1 MGLGF
6 MHVLLDIITDIITI
20 KKKSYEIDS
29 LSDQEYMFVS

>member
-20 KKKSYEIDS
+20 KKSYEIDS